1 MLNDILV
8 VIWKE
13 FKEYFMQRSG
23 IRGGLGSLLII
34 LGVLGVFVPL
44 QSGEAWFTMPILPLL
59 WTWMPVL
66 YSLSIITDS
75 IAGERE
81 RHTLETLLASRLPD
95 RAILLGKMGAAVLYS
110 FSIGIAGL
118 LVGALALNVVHLKEG
133 IRFYPFN
140 TFASL
145 VAMNFFAPLLL
156 AGLGVLVSLKAETAR
171 QAYQRISIVLLI
183 LWVLPNILLFVVPE
197 ALRNQIG
204 QQLGGL
210 DYWSILYGV
219 IGILAV
225 VDALLVWIC
234 LGRFKRSRLALIL

>member
-1 MLNDILV
+1 MLNDIAV
-8 VIWKE
+8 MVWKE

-44 QSGEAWFTMPILPLL
+44 QSGEAWFTMPILPLM

-95 RAILLGKMGAAVLYS
+95 RAILLGKMSAAVLYS
-110 FSIGIAGL
+110 FSIGISGL
-118 LVGALALNVVHLKEG
+118 LVGALALNIVHPEEG
-133 IRFYPFN
+133 IRFYPLN

-145 VAMNFFAPLLL
+145 LALNFLAPLLL
-156 AGLGVLVSLKAETAR
+156 AGLGVLVSLKAQTAR

-183 LWVLPNILLFVVPE
+183 LWVLPNLALIAVPE
-197 ALRNQIG
+197 SLRSQVAL
-204 QQLGGL
+204 QLGGL
-210 DYWSILYGV
+210 DYWSILFGV
-219 IGILAV
+219 IAIMAG

-234 LGRFKRSRLALIL
+234 LKRFKRTRLALIL